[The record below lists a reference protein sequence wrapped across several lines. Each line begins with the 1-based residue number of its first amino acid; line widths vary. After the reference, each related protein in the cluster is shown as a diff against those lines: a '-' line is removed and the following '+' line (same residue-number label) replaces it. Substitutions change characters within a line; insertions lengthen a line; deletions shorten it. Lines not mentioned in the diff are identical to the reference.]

1 MTQLQN
7 QSLLEASMAMGRAF
21 LPATALVPIRAL
33 GENERER
40 IAVHLLALD
49 EHDRYL
55 RFGVSDNDD
64 QIRRYVAALDFERDE
79 IFGIYN
85 RRLELLA
92 MAHVAF
98 TSEPGCPAC
107 AEFGVSV
114 LPKARGR
121 GYGARL
127 FDTAIM
133 HARNEGVSLMY
144 IHVLSENDAM
154 LKIAR
159 NAGATVVRD
168 GAESEAYLKL
178 PAADMDSRMHA
189 MIDDQVA
196 EIDYALKVQ
205 MQQFTQLMGLQRARP
220 TAAQTAAPRD

>member
-1 MTQLQN
+1 MTDLHCH
-7 QSLLEASMAMGRAF
+7 SLLEASITMGRAF
-21 LPATALVPIRAL
+21 LPPSALVPIRAL

-40 IAVHLLALD
+40 ITAHLLALD
-49 EHDRYL
+49 PHDRYL

-64 QIRRYVAALDFERDE
+64 QIRRYVAALNFERDE

-98 TSEPGCPAC
+98 TKEAGCPAC

-114 LPKARGR
+114 LPKVRGR

-144 IHVLSENDAM
+144 IHVLSENAAM

-159 NAGATVVRD
+159 NGGATVVRD

-178 PAADMDSRMHA
+178 PAADLDSRMHA
-189 MIDDQVA
+189 MFDDQVA

-205 MQQFTQLMGLQRARP
+205 MQQYMQLMGLQRVRP
-220 TAAQTAAPRD
+220 TPVQGDAAPG